1 MTRDFQK
8 LMKQFQEIQ
17 RKSLDKCRE
26 FVIRAQAIR
35 DSGKTSPTPIA
46 DEAENAP
53 LVSGNGQEYEFDI
66 LVPLFEFF
74 VGANRHRKRC

>member
-35 DSGKTSPTPIA
+35 DSGKTSPTPITDEKSKDPGETELA
-46 DEAENAP
+46 DQEDAP
-53 LVSGNGQEYEFDI
+53 LVYMNFDAFYDI
-66 LVPLFEFF
+66 F
-74 VGANRHRKRC
+74 V